1 MSPGGVVTGPE
12 DKAEEKQKLGEVT
25 EDAPSESNA
34 APLNQ
39 TIEWLKNELTLR
51 SSIKTDTGAPLKI
64 EAVGLSDCEIKY
76 SIASPSPTSSYD
88 PLFFAPILEFEIKL
102 ADLNPEAIRTND
114 SVPKHTLINI
124 ATVDNEKS
132 IKAMYV
138 EYGSGRVLATTWRS
152 SAQLDLRRT
161 KSAFRIRDAMIH
173 AIKLC
178 QAQQ

>member
-1 MSPGGVVTGPE
+1 MTDYE
-12 DKAEEKQKLGEVT
+12 NKAEEKQKVGEVSD
-25 EDAPSESNA
+25 DAPSESNA

-39 TIEWLKNELTLR
+39 TIEWLKNEITLR

-64 EAVGLSDCEIKY
+64 EATGLSDCEIKY
-76 SIASPSPTSSYD
+76 SISSPSPASSYD
-88 PLFFAPILEFEIKL
+88 PQFYAPILEFEIKL
-102 ADLNPEAIRTND
+102 ADLNPEAIRINE
-114 SVPKHTLINI
+114 SVPKHTLIDL

-132 IKAMYV
+132 IKALYV

-178 QAQQ
+178 HAQQ